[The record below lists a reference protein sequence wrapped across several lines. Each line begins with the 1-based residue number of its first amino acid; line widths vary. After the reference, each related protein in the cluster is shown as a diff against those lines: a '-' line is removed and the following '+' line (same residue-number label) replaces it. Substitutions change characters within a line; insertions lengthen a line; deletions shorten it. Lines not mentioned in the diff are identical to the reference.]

1 MVGAFGDVVP
11 RAYQRLELREGRV
24 YLLCLRALLG
34 LLSNDLAREL
44 LELAQRS
51 RRQLEKLDLA
61 LELRLEPRER
71 GCILG
76 VIVADEIG
84 LLVEQVADAASDVA
98 ALLARLGAN
107 IDEVQHQRAFTSLS
121 VERVQIEVVVQ
132 TRGAEHV
139 QAILEAMRAEGYD
152 AERVG

>member
-1 MVGAFGDVVP
+1 MVKSGRLVRLRVDIRDVPGA
-11 RAYQRLELREGRV
+11 
-24 YLLCLRALLG
+24 
-34 LLSNDLAREL
+34 LA
-44 LELAQRS
+44 
-51 RRQLEKLDLA
+51 
-61 LELRLEPRER
+61 
-71 GCILG
+71 
-76 VIVADEIG
+76 
-84 LLVEQVADAASDVA
+84 DVA

-132 TRGAEHV
+132 TRGAAHV